1 MHDIGIGF
9 GINKFGVVKAGSN
22 SIWKCVACD
31 FFDHLYDTVTDTLFA
46 NINIQMDPQISSLAN
61 ELSNSIETILN
72 PSSSQNDRQISHK
85 VRNLER
91 S

>member
-9 GINKFGVVKAGSN
+9 GIQKFGVVKAGSN
-22 SIWKCVACD
+22 SIWKRKCVACD
-31 FFDHLYDTVTDTLFA
+31 FFDHLYDTLFA

-72 PSSSQNDRQISHK
+72 PSSSQNDRQIAHK

-91 S
+91 L

>member
-1 MHDIGIGF
+1 
-9 GINKFGVVKAGSN
+9 
-22 SIWKCVACD
+22 
-31 FFDHLYDTVTDTLFA
+31 
-46 NINIQMDPQISSLAN
+46 MDPQISSLAN

-72 PSSSQNDRQISHK
+72 PSSSQNDRQIAHK

>member
-1 MHDIGIGF
+1 MALKKREVTLFENCI
-9 GINKFGVVKAGSN
+9 
-22 SIWKCVACD
+22 ACD
-31 FFDHLYDTVTDTLFA
+31 FVDHLCYSYTLFA
-46 NINIQMDPQISSLAN
+46 NIKMDPQISSLAN

-72 PSSSQNDRQISHK
+72 PSSSQNDRQIAHK